1 MKFKDKIYPKNF
13 KFLSQY
19 ILLLSLVSLMFI
31 KSKLDK
37 RHLCGHKNKNKKII
51 KGMKNLEIN
60 CICLMPLHYGYAS
73 T

>member
-37 RHLCGHKNKNKKII
+37 RSQKQKQKN
-51 KGMKNLEIN
+51 
-60 CICLMPLHYGYAS
+60 YQGYEKF
-73 T
+73 